1 MWIRKIVQEVFGLF
15 VDDGSFAMAI
25 LAWLGV
31 AGFVLPRMRIAAPVG
46 ILLFAGLVLI
56 LVESVARFS
65 RRSAEQ
71 QRPRI
76 RHK

>member
-15 VDDGSFAMAI
+15 VDDGSFALAI

-31 AGFVLPRMRIAAPVG
+31 AGFVLPRVRIAAPVG

-56 LVESVARFS
+56 LVESVTRFS
-65 RRSAEQ
+65 RRSAKQ
-71 QRPRI
+71 Q
-76 RHK
+76 